1 MQDKKESEDLKD
13 RLAYEP
19 EEVKRMV
26 EEYNR
31 QKQIEFEDLHSEK
44 TCKIISVFNVF
55 QNILLIAWLI
65 SFIISIV
72 ELYMHYT
79 LTNHSIRF
87 GRDRRI
93 LTPIIMPV
101 AVMMGEYIGGLSKIG
116 GTVFTT
122 LGGAFALWITK
133 EYILLYPNMQIS
145 TWLTAF
151 FIIMAYI
158 CCIIMNFQPSINR
171 YLKRYPSKLWFDPA
185 RDKRKKKK

>member
-72 ELYMHYT
+72 ELYMHYP

-116 GTVFTT
+116 GTVFTHWVVP
-122 LGGAFALWITK
+122 LRFGSQRNIYC
-133 EYILLYPNMQIS
+133 YIRICRFQHGLQHFLL
-145 TWLTAF
+145 
-151 FIIMAYI
+151 
-158 CCIIMNFQPSINR
+158 
-171 YLKRYPSKLWFDPA
+171 
-185 RDKRKKKK
+185 

>member
-1 MQDKKESEDLKD
+1 MSRKKSSGWWGVQQTEAD
-13 RLAYEP
+13 RIWRPAFRE
-19 EEVKRMV
+19 
-26 EEYNR
+26 
-31 QKQIEFEDLHSEK
+31 

-72 ELYMHYT
+72 ELYMHYP

-122 LGGAFALWITK
+122 FGWCLCALDHKGIYTVIS
-133 EYILLYPNMQIS
+133 EYADFNMAYSIFYYNGIYLLYHHEFPTQ
-145 TWLTAF
+145 
-151 FIIMAYI
+151 Y
-158 CCIIMNFQPSINR
+158 
-171 YLKRYPSKLWFDPA
+171 
-185 RDKRKKKK
+185 